1 MFAIF
6 SIALIFT
13 LVSHSALAEKSH
25 FEFAGF
31 TIATTLS
38 EAKKRYPGSYEA
50 NSYIYVSEDDSHDH
64 IYGIS
69 ISSTRTV
76 LLFEKRLE
84 NGGVSYPL
92 CRTQFEQIYS
102 SYGGP
107 HVVQEFNE
115 EVSPVHRRVW
125 KEGKERL
132 VLRCFETDGTRFAER
147 VDLYVAE
154 PKTT

>member
-6 SIALIFT
+6 SIALIIT
-13 LVSHSALAEKSH
+13 LVSHSALAEELH

-38 EAKKRYPGSYEA
+38 EAKNRYPGSYEA

-92 CRTQFEQIYS
+92 CITQFEQIYL

-115 EVSPVHRRVW
+115 EASPVHRRVW
-125 KEGKERL
+125 KEGQDRL
-132 VLRCFETDGTRFAER
+132 VLRCFETDGTRFAEW
-147 VDLYVAE
+147 VELYVAE
-154 PKTT
+154 PNAT